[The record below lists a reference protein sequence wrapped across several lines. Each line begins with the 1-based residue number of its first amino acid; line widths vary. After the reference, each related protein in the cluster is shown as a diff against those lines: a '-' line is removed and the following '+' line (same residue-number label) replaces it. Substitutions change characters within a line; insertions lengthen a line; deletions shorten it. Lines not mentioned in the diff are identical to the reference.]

1 MGYISLIYKQV
12 VILCFCILANSNR
25 ILSQLL
31 WFYKR
36 VVLIRPA
43 LKNRVVS
50 QSSSLKMSFK
60 NNLNQTNQ

>member
-1 MGYISLIYKQV
+1 MSYISLIYKQV

-31 WFYKR
+31 RFYKR
-36 VVLIRPA
+36 VVIIKPV

-50 QSSSLKMSFK
+50 QSSSLDGF
-60 NNLNQTNQ
+60 